1 MQSNP
6 NPSKQE
12 IEDSFDGNICRCTGT
27 NCTILRLY
35 SCAADNV
42 AFHLVRTSVHVVSGA
57 DPEFSEGWFGQ
68 TSAYIIYLLLLFDKS
83 FFSQEKV

>member
-35 SCAADNV
+35 SCAADV
-42 AFHLVRTSVHVVSGA
+42 TFHLVRTSVHVVFGA